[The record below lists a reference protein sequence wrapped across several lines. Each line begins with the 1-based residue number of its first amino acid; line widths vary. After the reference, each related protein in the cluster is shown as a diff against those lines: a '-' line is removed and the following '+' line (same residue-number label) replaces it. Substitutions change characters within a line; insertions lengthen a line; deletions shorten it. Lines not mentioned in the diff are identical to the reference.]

1 MANKKIS
8 ELDSRA
14 SLSLSDLL
22 AVGDPTTGYLYK
34 ITITDLKSLTGAGVI
49 SFNGRVGSVAPA
61 EGDYTLNQLGDVIIT
76 SATNG
81 NILQY
86 NGSNWV
92 NVAAADLSGFVPYT
106 GATSNVNLGTYD
118 LSTDIVNAN
127 DIKALTSG
135 GLDIYSNSGTHIA
148 LMGGGGGAG
157 TTFYGGLIGTTG
169 SFSSSG
175 GSNTFS
181 IDHSSGSGI
190 ALSITKGGNGE
201 GIYVNKTSGSGNAAT
216 IVGTL
221 NATTLV
227 KSGGTSSQFLKADGS
242 VDSSTYL
249 TTSSASSTYVPLT
262 RTLTINGTAFDLSA
276 DRTWTIP
283 THDAV
288 TIGTANGLSLSGQ
301 ALSLALASTSA
312 TGALS
317 STDWNTFNGKQNALT
332 NPVTG
337 TGTSGHI
344 TYFTGSTSVAGSA
357 NHFWDATNNR
367 LGIGTTTPQRS
378 LEIFNATADAHLRL
392 SGAAPTVS
400 MGEAVTGS
408 VYQAKF
414 GLVTA
419 NAQFVTGSL
428 AGDFVIIS
436 QTGATIWV
444 TSGGEKMRLTSGGNV
459 GINTTAPS
467 EILDVRNSYRE
478 PTSGEFTQLLSST
491 TTQDAGRG
499 GSLGFGGFFSGTSSF
514 TSFSGIKGFK
524 ENGDGGNTA
533 GALAFFTR
541 TNGGAISERMRISS
555 TGAATFSSSVTA
567 SSFTLSQSG
576 ASGSTTWNIYR
587 DQYAGGD
594 FSIWAGSTTRLLIN
608 ASGNLGLGTTAPTSP
623 LHIGNTTSGNQK
635 IQQWGE
641 PGFVDNYGL
650 ILRGSSLD
658 GVFKFY
664 GLNNGTETTSPILS
678 MARSSGN
685 VGMGTTAP
693 TNYSGYTT
701 LSINNATNGGLID
714 LQYNGTSQ
722 FRISGEATQNAVFGA
737 SNIPLVFSTNSIE
750 RMRITSGGNVGIG
763 TTSPNSVLEVYGQ
776 TRISASLGSVLLIT
790 PDATSTNGVTL
801 DTSYYGSAGYGP
813 MKINVGGSERMRITS
828 GGQVQIKQASNTFGD
843 GFRLINSSNA
853 YWGLVVGGDN
863 NLYLGYN
870 SPSASI
876 GVFNSSTGAYTATSD
891 INKKKDFEDSTIGL
905 NAILG
910 LKPTLY
916 RMKGEENSQKHLG
929 FIAQEVKDYI
939 PQAYSENING
949 DNTFIGLTE
958 MPIIAALVKAIQ
970 EQQTQIEQLKNK

>member
-76 SATNG
+76 SPTNG

-92 NVAAADLSGFVPYT
+92 NATIDLSGYVPYT

-118 LSTDIVNAN
+118 LTADVI
-127 DIKALTSG
+127 T
-135 GLDIYSNSGTHIA
+135 
-148 LMGGGGGAG
+148 GA
-157 TTFYGGLIGTTG
+157 TG
-169 SFSSSG
+169 SFASSG
-175 GSNTFS
+175 GSNTFA
-181 IDHSSGSGI
+181 INHSSGSGI

-201 GIYVNKTSGSGNAAT
+201 GLYINKTSGSGNAAT

-221 NATTLV
+221 EATTLV

-317 STDWNTFNGKQNALT
+317 STDWNTFNGKQDALT

-337 TGTSGHI
+337 TGTSGHV

-357 NHFWDATNNR
+357 NHYWDATNNR
-367 LGIGTTTPQRS
+367 LGIGLTNPQRS
-378 LEIFNATADAHLRL
+378 LEIYSATADSHLRL

-400 MGEAVTGS
+400 MGEAVTGA

-414 GLVTA
+414 GLVTT

-436 QTGATIWV
+436 QTGATIWA
-444 TSGGEKMRLTSGGNV
+444 TSGGEKMRLTSGGNL
-459 GINTTAPS
+459 GIGTTAPGAA
-467 EILDVRNSYRE
+467 LDVLSIIRATNNATTGLNS
-478 PTSGEFTQLLSST
+478 SNIQL
-491 TTQDAGRG
+491 AAHN
-499 GSLGFGGFFSGTSSF
+499 GTSVVVSGSMF
-514 TSFSGIKGFK
+514 QTNSTFSYQQISPNQTNIYGTAA
-524 ENGDGGNTA
+524 NGMRIATANAPIVFSTGNSDADFST
-533 GALAFFTR
+533 
-541 TNGGAISERMRISS
+541 ERMRISS
-555 TGAATFSSSVTA
+555 
-567 SSFTLSQSG
+567 
-576 ASGSTTWNIYR
+576 
-587 DQYAGGD
+587 GGNVG
-594 FSIWAGSTTRLLIN
+594 I
-608 ASGNLGLGTTAPTSP
+608 GTTSPTSP

-641 PGFVDNYGL
+641 PGFIDNYGL

-664 GLNNGTETTSPILS
+664 GLNNGTETTDPILS
-678 MARSSGN
+678 MNRSSGN
-685 VGMGTTAP
+685 VGMGTTTASGRLTINNP
-693 TNYSGYTT
+693 STDGSTPVISIRDTTNVYEVAYLNFSQSTDMMTLMNKQGYSASGIAFGTNNTERMRISQSGNVLIGTTTGDGYKLQMVGSSQAQATFGQTYSGVAAYSQWVNSSGAFVMG
-701 LSINNATNGGLID
+701 LDAANG
-714 LQYNGTSQ
+714 
-722 FRISGEATQNAVFGA
+722 
-737 SNIPLVFSTNSIE
+737 STE
-750 RMRITSGGNVGIG
+750 RMRITSGGNLNIGGNSGTGRIQVWGQDQTSSNYGMIVYDSQGNGLLALRNDRLVTMGGLVGTW
-763 TTSPNSVLEVYGQ
+763 TTGNAANVWANPSSGDLYRSTSSIKYKKNVQNYQRGLADVMQLRPVTYEGKNEIDNGRTFAGLIAEEVHE
-776 TRISASLGSVLLIT
+776 LGLTEFVQYAEDGT
-790 PDATSTNGVTL
+790 PDAL
-801 DTSYYGSAGYGP
+801 
-813 MKINVGGSERMRITS
+813 
-828 GGQVQIKQASNTFGD
+828 
-843 GFRLINSSNA
+843 A
-853 YWGLVVGGDN
+853 YQN
-863 NLYLGYN
+863 
-870 SPSASI
+870 
-876 GVFNSSTGAYTATSD
+876 
-891 INKKKDFEDSTIGL
+891 
-905 NAILG
+905 
-910 LKPTLY
+910 
-916 RMKGEENSQKHLG
+916 M
-929 FIAQEVKDYI
+929 IAL
-939 PQAYSENING
+939 A
-949 DNTFIGLTE
+949 F
-958 MPIIAALVKAIQ
+958 KAIQ
-970 EQQTQIEQLKNK
+970 ELKAEINTLKNK

>member
-221 NATTLV
+221 EATTLV
-227 KSGGTSSQFLKADGS
+227 KTGGTSSQFLKADGS

-337 TGTSGHI
+337 TGTSGHV

-367 LGIGTTTPQRS
+367 LGIGTTNPQRS

-459 GINTTAPS
+459 GIGTTSPGANLDVVSSIRATNNTTTG
-467 EILDVRNSYRE
+467 LNS
-478 PTSGEFTQLLSST
+478 SNIQL
-491 TTQDAGRG
+491 AAHN
-499 GSLGFGGFFSGTSSF
+499 GTSVVVSGSMF
-514 TSFSGIKGFK
+514 QTNSTFSYQQISPNQTNIYGTAA
-524 ENGDGGNTA
+524 NG
-533 GALAFFTR
+533 
-541 TNGGAISERMRISS
+541 MRIATANAPIIFATGNSDADFSTARLTIAS
-555 TGAATFSSSVTA
+555 TGAATFSSSLTIE
-567 SSFTLSQSG
+567 G
-576 ASGSTTWNIYR
+576 SGSTIRSGNELRFNRADNAIYTR
-587 DQYAGGD
+587 MYD
-594 FSIWAGSTTRLLIN
+594 AGSGAAN
-608 ASGNLGLGTTAPTSP
+608 
-623 LHIGNTTSGNQK
+623 
-635 IQQWGE
+635 
-641 PGFVDNYGL
+641 GFILDN
-650 ILRGSSLD
+650 
-658 GVFKFY
+658 
-664 GLNNGTETTSPILS
+664 
-678 MARSSGN
+678 
-685 VGMGTTAP
+685 
-693 TNYSGYTT
+693 
-701 LSINNATNGGLID
+701 TNGEGFHFK
-714 LQYNGTSQ
+714 NG
-722 FRISGEATQNAVFGA
+722 ATTIMRMP
-737 SNIPLVFSTNSIE
+737 SN
-750 RMRITSGGNVGIG
+750 GNVGIG
-763 TTSPNSVLEVYGQ
+763 TSSPNSVLEVYGQ

-801 DTSYYGSAGYGP
+801 DTSYYGTAGYGP

-828 GGQVQIKQASNTFGD
+828 DGYILAGTTSNSFTSRLVLHNPDSYALHCVRTGTGSEGQVVF
-843 GFRLINSSNA
+843 SNA
-853 YWGLVVGGDN
+853 NGAVGSIFTSGS
-863 NLYLGYN
+863 GTSYN
-870 SPSASI
+870 T
-876 GVFNSSTGAYTATSD
+876 SSDYRLKAD
-891 INKKKDFEDSTIGL
+891 FKDFSGL
-905 NAILG
+905 DLVS
-910 LKPTLY
+910 K
-916 RMKGEENSQKHLG
+916 MKAYDHEWKTDKSRSHGVIAHELQTVINYAVTGE
-929 FIAQEVKDYI
+929 KDGK
-939 PQAYSENING
+939 QMQGVDYSKIVPVL
-949 DNTFIGLTE
+949 I
-958 MPIIAALVKAIQ
+958 KAIQ
-970 EQQTQIEQLKNK
+970 ELNDKIK